1 MNENDNK
8 IERMKELNALLEKAA
23 AAYYNTGDTIMTDAE
38 YDKLYDELSAL
49 EAETGVILG
58 GSRTQKVG
66 YEVTSYLPKVKH
78 PRKML
83 SLDKTK
89 SREELKEWLGE
100 QKGFLSWKLDGLTL
114 CLYYED
120 GKLKQAVSRGNGEVG
135 EDMTANAR
143 HIKGI
148 PLQIPFKGKLSL
160 RGEALMSYSDFER
173 VNADLPEGTEP
184 YKNPRNLASGTLRSL
199 DSKIVAE
206 RKVNFFAFTLVS
218 AEGVEDNSVS
228 SRLDRL
234 EAMGFQRVE
243 GRLVTAETLIPAIDD
258 FEERIKD
265 NDFPSD
271 GLVLTF
277 DDVAYGISLGETT
290 HHPRSGMAFKWK
302 DETADTTLREI
313 IWSASRTG
321 LLNPIAR
328 FDTVELEGTSVSRAS
343 LHNVSIMK
351 KLNLSVGDT
360 ISVYKANMI
369 IPTVLENKSLAEHDS
384 DVVTPA
390 LPESCPSC
398 GGAAEVRESDEGVE
412 TLYCVNPDCPAKHLG
427 KFELFVSRDAMNI
440 VGMASSTIESLV
452 DIGLLRE
459 YSDFYSLKKHPDEI
473 IALEGFGERSYEQMI
488 KAIEASRSTELY
500 RVLYSV
506 GIPNIGRSASRLI
519 CGTYTTPEELTALTV
534 DELTALDGIG
544 EVLAQDYVNWFADEK
559 HLGEFQRLIAELD
572 IRQAEQSDSASAIAG
587 KTFVITGAVHIWK
600 NRNELKYFIEQ
611 KGGKVASAVS
621 GKTDYLVNNDI
632 TSNSGKN
639 KKAKELGIPIITEDE
654 FRALAE
660 G

>member
-398 GGAAEVRESDEGVE
+398 GVAAEVRESDEGVE